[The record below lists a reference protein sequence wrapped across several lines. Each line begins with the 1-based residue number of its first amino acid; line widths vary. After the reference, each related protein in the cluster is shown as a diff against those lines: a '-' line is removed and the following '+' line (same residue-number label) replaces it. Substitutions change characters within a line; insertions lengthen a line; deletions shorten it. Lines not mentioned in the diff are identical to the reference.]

1 MSDPAISRTKAAM
14 RAAAKANGTAGSV
27 KRQTNAPETADTPAA
42 EGRFLGFKDRLLV
55 RSDAKGAPVLVRA
68 WQQAAVVFGGAALTF
83 ALAGAAFFGLSN
95 HKALVLADME
105 RRDAE
110 IRVALDLVSEQLTAQ
125 QTALFDSAAMERG
138 LIFVDATGIDIKTLM
153 AENER
158 LLSTLEA
165 ALSLTDTTI
174 EEGVAGEEPQIAS
187 LSNLNETSSED
198 LRVLARELEL
208 SQTKRDLLEAEL
220 LIERQTIDKM
230 ADELATAR
238 QETRALEREATRLN
252 ESLDG
257 RDDTIAVLKRD
268 LISLQTGQTDGDA
281 ARRRAL
287 QLLNEENANLTA
299 ELRDIRSALD
309 EATLDMKSMEARLS
323 QSDADNLRLTS
334 MLDQREAQIASLTEA
349 QNDILD
355 QLEAKVEDQMAE
367 IQKAIDITGVNQD
380 TTLRLDSLL
389 DSVGS
394 PFWNGMGGQIDDSD
408 VEVTEFAVSEDDSSL
423 MINGVMDRV
432 LYIEKLTEELE
443 LKRDHFDSLP
453 TTSPVKGL
461 RLSSSFGMRKHPI
474 SGKYRQ
480 HKGLDFAGP
489 SGSLVMASAGG
500 KVVYA
505 ARKGTYG
512 NLVEIDHGNGV
523 TTRYAH
529 LRKISVKKGE
539 IVEVGEKVGEV
550 GSTGASTGPHLHW
563 EVRVFD
569 QAKDPQQFLDAG
581 RIF

>member
-1 MSDPAISRTKAAM
+1 M

-42 EGRFLGFKDRLLV
+42 KGRFLGFKDRLLV

-208 SQTKRDLLEAEL
+208 SHTKRDLLEAEL

-238 QETRALEREATRLN
+238 QETRAL
-252 ESLDG
+252 
-257 RDDTIAVLKRD
+257 
-268 LISLQTGQTDGDA
+268 
-281 ARRRAL
+281 
-287 QLLNEENANLTA
+287 
-299 ELRDIRSALD
+299 
-309 EATLDMKSMEARLS
+309 
-323 QSDADNLRLTS
+323 
-334 MLDQREAQIASLTEA
+334 
-349 QNDILD
+349 
-355 QLEAKVEDQMAE
+355 
-367 IQKAIDITGVNQD
+367 
-380 TTLRLDSLL
+380 
-389 DSVGS
+389 
-394 PFWNGMGGQIDDSD
+394 
-408 VEVTEFAVSEDDSSL
+408 
-423 MINGVMDRV
+423 
-432 LYIEKLTEELE
+432 
-443 LKRDHFDSLP
+443 
-453 TTSPVKGL
+453 
-461 RLSSSFGMRKHPI
+461 
-474 SGKYRQ
+474 
-480 HKGLDFAGP
+480 
-489 SGSLVMASAGG
+489 
-500 KVVYA
+500 
-505 ARKGTYG
+505 
-512 NLVEIDHGNGV
+512 
-523 TTRYAH
+523 
-529 LRKISVKKGE
+529 
-539 IVEVGEKVGEV
+539 
-550 GSTGASTGPHLHW
+550 
-563 EVRVFD
+563 
-569 QAKDPQQFLDAG
+569 
-581 RIF
+581 